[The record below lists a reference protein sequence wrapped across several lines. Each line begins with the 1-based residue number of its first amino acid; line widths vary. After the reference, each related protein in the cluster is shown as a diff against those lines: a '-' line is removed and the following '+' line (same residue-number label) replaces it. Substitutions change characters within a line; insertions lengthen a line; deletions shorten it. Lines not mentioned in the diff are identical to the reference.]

1 MGLGCDVSFAGVGN
15 NLDGEPSE
23 IQDGA
28 KRMTTAGNQLIDAS
42 HAVDKLVNSSDE
54 ITSDAFKAIGEKG
67 VVATQQLRAAG
78 MRYQGMAR
86 ALQEFAGVLDEEQ
99 RKARAAVQRA
109 QAAKQRRDAARQNY
123 ENARKAAR
131 TFDKEAQ
138 KAAVDHA
145 TKAVEQ
151 HKAADCDYQKE
162 VKIIQ
167 DAASRVQEA
176 NKDAC
181 SKLVTASDNAGLDD
195 SLFDKLKDF
204 VSKVVNIVVKI
215 GKWIWDHI
223 DEICMVLD
231 IVCFVLAFVPGLN
244 LAAGVVKALT
254 TLARVANALSKAA
267 KFVQTVK
274 TYVTAGQSVVKAIKN
289 PTEENITAA
298 VTAVGGTALGKYVG
312 NKITAKIDAKID
324 SFASKMGGK
333 AGAYADQ
340 LLKGKKVFPNAMK
353 AFSEKMPKIAKKV
366 PEFVGKTVYS
376 KTKDA
381 LGEVKNK
388 AFEWGK
394 STIVGMFK
402 SKKPQHA

>member
-67 VVATQQLRAAG
+67 VVATKQLRAAG

-86 ALQEFAGVLDEEQ
+86 ALHEFAGVLEEEQ
-99 RKARAAVQRA
+99 RKARAAAQRA
-109 QAAKQRRDAARQNY
+109 QAAKQRRDAAKQNY
-123 ENARKAAR
+123 ENACKAAR

-312 NKITAKIDAKID
+312 NKITAKIDAKVD

-376 KTKDA
+376 QTKDA
-381 LGEVKNK
+381 FGKIKSK

>member
-67 VVATQQLRAAG
+67 VVATKQLRAAG

-109 QAAKQRRDAARQNY
+109 QAAKQRRDAAKQNY

-162 VKIIQ
+162 VKIIR

-231 IVCFVLAFVPGLN
+231 IVSFVLAFIPGLN
-244 LAAGVVKALT
+244 AIAGALK
-254 TLARVANALSKAA
+254 TLTMVAKLLSKAKAWTNNA
-267 KFVQTVK
+267 KAVL
-274 TYVTAGQSVVKAIKN
+274 KAIKN
-289 PTEENITAA
+289 PTGENIATA
-298 VTAVGGTALGKYVG
+298 VTEVGGTLLSDYAGK
-312 NKITAKIDAKID
+312 KITKFAKK
-324 SFASKMGGK
+324 KLGGK
-333 AGAYADQ
+333 AGAYADK
-340 LLKGKKVFPNAMK
+340 LLKGKKGFSNTMKDFSKAMPGLAKSLPAGVGRTVFK
-353 AFSEKMPKIAKKV
+353 TSE
-366 PEFVGKTVYS
+366 TV
-376 KTKDA
+376 
-381 LGEVKNK
+381 LNK
-388 AFEWGK
+388 AKSKAIEWGK

>member
-15 NLDGEPSE
+15 NLDGEPAE

-67 VVATQQLRAAG
+67 LVATKQLRAAG

-86 ALQEFAGVLDEEQ
+86 ALQEFAGILDEEQ
-99 RKARAAVQRA
+99 RKARAAAQRA
-109 QAAKQRRDAARQNY
+109 QGAKQRKEAARQNY
-123 ENARKAAR
+123 ENARQAAR
-131 TFDKEAQ
+131 TFDKNAQ
-138 KAAVDHA
+138 KTAVDNA
-145 TKAVEQ
+145 S
-151 HKAADCDYQKE
+151 KAADQYKAADGDYQKE

-167 DAASRVQEA
+167 DAARRVQEA

-195 SLFDKLKDF
+195 SFFDKLKDF
-204 VSKVVNIVVKI
+204 VSKVVNIVVEI
-215 GKWIWDHI
+215 GKWIWEHI

-254 TLARVANALSKAA
+254 TLARVANTVSKAA

-274 TYVTAGQSVVKAIKN
+274 TYVTAGKSVVSAIQN
-289 PTEENITAA
+289 PTGENISAA
-298 VTAVGGTALGKYVG
+298 ITAVGGTALGKYVSTKV
-312 NKITAKIDAKID
+312 NAKIDAKIE
-324 SFASKMGGK
+324 SVASKVGGK
-333 AGAYADQ
+333 AGAYTDQ
-340 LLKGKKVFPNAMK
+340 LLKGKKVFPKAMK
-353 AFSEKMPKIAKKV
+353 ALSEKLPTIAKKA
-366 PEFVGKTVYS
+366 PEYVGKTVYN
-376 KTKDA
+376 KTKEA

-394 STIVGMFK
+394 STIVGLFK